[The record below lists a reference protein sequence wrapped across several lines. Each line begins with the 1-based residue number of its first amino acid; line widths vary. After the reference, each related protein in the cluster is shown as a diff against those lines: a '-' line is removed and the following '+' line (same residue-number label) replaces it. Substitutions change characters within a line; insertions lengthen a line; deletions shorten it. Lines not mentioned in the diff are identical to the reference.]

1 MPLPGW
7 RTHTHTQKPN
17 NQNLVKNCHCQRFN
31 LFLLGAKILFPSL
44 IMYVCVSEGG
54 LKDTEKC
61 EEGSLFRERGLLFSE
76 LLGVHHKCTFVPI
89 SLALAH

>member
-1 MPLPGW
+1 
-7 RTHTHTQKPN
+7 
-17 NQNLVKNCHCQRFN
+17 
-31 LFLLGAKILFPSL
+31 
-44 IMYVCVSEGG
+44 MYVCVSEGG